1 MASNHAPARHG
12 TAVCTVVLGASGQGN
27 ECGHRF
33 RTNDLHGAGGRSI
46 SDQTT
51 QEAALG
57 GMGIWDPRTE
67 ARGEDEWKLGAATR
81 ERCRTC
87 AGAALGSA
95 QEADLL
101 EDEAGADEGAG
112 GDGERQALGVVGHH
126 LGTIDHGAKLGASMY
141 SAELPAK

>member
-1 MASNHAPARHG
+1 MATRRQRE
-12 TAVCTVVLGASGQGN
+12 AVRSDQVS
-27 ECGHRF
+27 ECGLRF

-67 ARGEDEWKLGAATR
+67 APGEDEWKLGAAMR

>member
-1 MASNHAPARHG
+1 MTKAG
-12 TAVCTVVLGASGQGN
+12 GAAGLVRSDQVS
-27 ECGHRF
+27 ECGLRF

-57 GMGIWDPRTE
+57 RMGIWDPRME

-87 AGAALGSA
+87 PGAALGSA

-101 EDEAGADEGAG
+101 EDEAGADEGTG
-112 GDGERQALGVVGHH
+112 GDGERQALGVVVGHR
-126 LGTIDHGAKLGASMY
+126 LGAIDHGAKLGARIY
-141 SAELPAK
+141 GAKLPAK